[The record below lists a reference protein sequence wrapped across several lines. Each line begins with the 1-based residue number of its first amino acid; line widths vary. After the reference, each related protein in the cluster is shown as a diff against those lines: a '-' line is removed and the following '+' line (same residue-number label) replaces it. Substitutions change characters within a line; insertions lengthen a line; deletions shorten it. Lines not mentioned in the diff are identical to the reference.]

1 LGGPLEFDE
10 AKRQAETW
18 LAQLAGSAVRHIKRA
33 TVREALEAYVADL
46 RREGRFE
53 AAQAAEGRFKT
64 VIVADAVADMNLEE
78 LIRDDFLEW
87 RDRLLEGRQPRT
99 VNRHV
104 RSVAAALN
112 RAVDLGYLGNPV
124 VWRLRALSDDI
135 DETGETAVFLDAV
148 QRKAVID
155 AASPAAARFLRGLE
169 LTGARPKEL
178 AATLVVD
185 FDGHTLR
192 LAHRKGRP
200 PKLRRRHVVL
210 SAEAIEF
217 FNQQCKDK
225 LPGAPLFTEDGETP
239 WRRHVWARAV
249 QTAIKNHNRD
259 ASVQRRI
266 FGHVT
271 AYSFRHARISELLQ
285 IYGVD
290 TLKLAAL
297 KG

>member
-1 LGGPLEFDE
+1 VIGADPM
-10 AKRQAETW
+10 
-18 LAQLAGSAVRHIKRA
+18 
-33 TVREALEAYVADL
+33 ADL
-46 RREGRFE
+46 
-53 AAQAAEGRFKT
+53 
-64 VIVADAVADMNLEE
+64 NLEE
-78 LIRDDFLEW
+78 VTRDDFLEW
-87 RDRLLEGRQPRT
+87 RDRLLEGRQART

-112 RAVDLGYLGNPV
+112 RAVELGYLGNPV
-124 VWRLRALSDDI
+124 TWKLRALSDDI
-135 DETGETAVFLDAV
+135 DETGETAVFLDAA

-155 AASPAAARFLRGLE
+155 AASPPAARFLRGLE

-200 PKLRRRHVVL
+200 AKLRRRHVVL

-217 FNQQCKDK
+217 FRQQSKDK
-225 LPGAPLFTEDGETP
+225 LPNAPLFTEDGETP
-239 WRRHVWARAV
+239 WRRHVWAKEVRA
-249 QTAIKNHNRD
+249 AIANHNRD
-259 ASVQRRI
+259 ASAKRGI
-266 FGHVT
+266 FTHAT

-285 IYGVD
+285 IFGVD
-290 TLKLAAL
+290 PLTVAAQTGTSIAMIEKAYLRFIPSAMQEKLAAL